1 MALLFKYSFLR
12 EKGIRAPRFNPYSG
26 RLLQGEGQEQGD
38 NSNNVNNAEN
48 QDAAVEQ
55 NNNIEQEEGVGEHG
69 GSSNRDSNDAEN
81 EVADEDE
88 GGNEDEDEAE
98 EDKTTA
104 TKGKQPI
111 HAKKRIDSDK
121 SCTDVMSKVKIDKM
135 KGKAKGIEKGKEK
148 GKEKENGKR
157 KAKGKGKDS
166 KKGGCDSESDSDS
179 GPVSKRKKVDD
190 LVKFCQRC
198 LRRYIPNDEEPI
210 CAACETIPKGSQ
222 KGTSKLASVKK
233 RRARLIDDLVDG
245 SILSLKDMCMKLI
258 AANIDAVEAVSFLV
272 VCFFSSVQLK
282 TFLFFLTVW

>member
-69 GSSNRDSNDAEN
+69 GSSSRGSNDAEN

-98 EDKTTA
+98 EDKTTT

-111 HAKKRIDSDK
+111 HGKKRVDSDK
-121 SCTDVMSKVKIDKM
+121 SCTDVMSKAKIDKI
-135 KGKAKGIEKGKEK
+135 KGKAKGKEKEKEKEKEK
-148 GKEKENGKR
+148 GKGKGKGKENGKR

-166 KKGGCDSESDSDS
+166 KKGGNDSESDSDS

-222 KGTSKLASVKK
+222 KGPSKLASVKK

-272 VCFFSSVQLK
+272 VCFFWSV
-282 TFLFFLTVW
+282 